1 MHGALIYYYI
11 YYPHLQL
18 EPQPQLDP
26 QLQDILDLVVQK
38 KLDLFKNQ

>member
-1 MHGALIYYYI
+1 
-11 YYPHLQL
+11 LQL